1 MIFNSIINFSYDLS
15 DTQFPIRN
23 PTDQKV
29 NQNRHH
35 NIENIVKQADSS
47 PSANRGQIEQ
57 LTEDNINPV
66 NYKIDDK
73 EKNYRNYPTEFCIEQ
88 NGSCKDDSQKSY
100 NHDIHPCNQTEK
112 AHPKYQPP
120 VYLNINASLKEF
132 SYRPEKFSKTSIA
145 GCCNSQSSSS
155 GYKES
160 HEHKCHLQ

>member
-47 PSANRGQIEQ
+47 PSANRSQIEQ
-57 LTEDNINPV
+57 LAEDNINPV

-73 EKNYRNYPTEFCIEQ
+73 ERITAI
-88 NGSCKDDSQKSY
+88 
-100 NHDIHPCNQTEK
+100 T
-112 AHPKYQPP
+112 PP
-120 VYLNINASLKEF
+120 ILY
-132 SYRPEKFSKTSIA
+132 
-145 GCCNSQSSSS
+145 
-155 GYKES
+155 
-160 HEHKCHLQ
+160 